1 MPTVETTIT
10 VSIPEGGAT
19 LREVEAEVA
28 KGVQE
33 AGRKLLLAACQA
45 LEAEAMAT
53 LVGRVQR
60 VKVRPLD
67 LLTRFGWVR
76 LGRQQV
82 VERRLRR
89 YTYPL
94 DEVLKLEPRQHAS
107 PWVVAQAAA
116 LASTGTACRAHSTR
130 QATRLL
136 VEMLEAAVDHRTV
149 YAWVQAAEEDA
160 QEEAVFG
167 RGRLDADAYLGS

>member
-60 VKVRPLD
+60 VKMRPLD
-67 LLTRFGWVR
+67 MLTRFGWVR

-89 YTYPL
+89 YTCPL

-116 LASTGTACRAHSTR
+116 LATRIPYR

-136 VEMLEAAVDHRTV
+136 VEVLEAAVDHRTV
-149 YAWVQAAEEDA
+149 YAWVRRPGPRWWKRRTKSRRRSLRCA
-160 QEEAVFG
+160 QD
-167 RGRLDADAYLGS
+167 RLWPW